1 MSLIENWRVIETIV
15 INASPL
21 IFLSRGHHIDLLRHF
36 GKRILVPQSVKIEIQ
51 RKGPDDVT
59 TRTLHENS
67 WIECIPDV
75 SVPDTIREWGLGA
88 GESSVLAYALQEAGS
103 EAVID
108 DLAARKC
115 AACHAIPVRGTLGI
129 VLAARKRGYIP
140 SAREIMNDLIRG
152 GMFLSRDLLN
162 AALQKVGE

>member
-1 MSLIENWRVIETIV
+1 MTETV
-15 INASPL
+15 VVNASPL
-21 IFLSRGHHIDLLRHF
+21 IFLSRGHHLDLLRHF
-36 GKRILVPQSVKIEIQ
+36 GRRILVPQSVVTEIQ

-59 TRTLHENS
+59 TRMRHEIP
-67 WIECIPDV
+67 WLECVPDA

-88 GESSVLAYALQEAGS
+88 GESSVLAYAFQEAGT

-115 AACHAIPVRGTLGI
+115 AACYAIPVRGTLGI
-129 VLAARKRGYIP
+129 VLAAKNRGYIP
-140 SAREIMNDLIRG
+140 SARDIMNDLIRG

-162 AALQKVGE
+162 AALRKVGE